1 MVGTAQT
8 PLLTP
13 TSLRSREREPQ
24 AQSYFAWGCFR
35 VFVQAGC
42 GAPGG
47 VAPPGGQP
55 RFQAFGRIAS
65 GVSGCASGWAFAN
78 SGSAIAVSKM
88 RFTVG

>member
-1 MVGTAQT
+1 MTQ
-8 PLLTP
+8 P
-13 TSLRSREREPQ
+13 LRSHEREPQ

-35 VFVQAGC
+35 DFFRLGEARS
-42 GAPGG
+42 G

-55 RFQAFGRIAS
+55 RVQAFGRIAS
-65 GVSGCASGWAFAN
+65 GVSGCASGCAVAN